1 MLTIDVTARIN
12 LRTQTGL
19 FAATVGGLLT
29 ISIPDLKPD
38 PQDTSTFYLANIYQ
52 VFANPN
58 VSHATIPP
66 TLPQPPAFSPPRY
79 AIWVNSL
86 WFLSLAIS
94 LSGATV
100 ATLGQQWA
108 HRYITI
114 TQHPRYT
121 PEERARIRAIFSE
134 NALGPYSI
142 WGAGLSHR
150 YLHFSLFLFLAGG
163 LIYLFNLSHAAFG
176 AVAWWIAIAM
186 IGYTFHTVDAILTPE
201 NLFYTPLAPS
211 ASRLYLFLSNKVF
224 QVCSIIK
231 THRRLCDDARER
243 CHAQRSRYRD
253 GFLVGKWKQIE
264 EKASKP
270 SLEIDSTVIER
281 TLLALDNDDA
291 LGKFFDAI
299 PGFCNSTLRQGSL
312 LPSVQ
317 TKIRQALDGFL
328 GRTFASD
335 SVSNLVKSERLI
347 TCLNAAHAA
356 LGREAPSQIILGPLW
371 NQIPQSIE
379 MGHALIRWCTGT
391 PELIAELIRW
401 LITGILASVRE
412 RDDRWHALAMGVFG
426 LPEHALRNHS
436 THGDSVLLSIL
447 IHITRPA
454 IRTGSLMPWIL
465 SSHPRFDIRETL
477 PGLQHEFC
485 MLWNEIA
492 QEARNEGTSSALVHI
507 LDQIR
512 HSFTALHQ
520 ATDAAPTRFPS
531 AIDDDSSLSWPGS
544 YPLCHIASHRP
555 DFTPPPFPHPI
566 PFGHS
571 PGVSSQPTHSESQPH
586 PTRSPGMVVAGPIP
600 GNADISSTSGIT
612 NPISRSI
619 SDRGPAQQHVD
630 ETRTASSSVTFNLI
644 PTQIATP
651 SLSHGATAIMP
662 PSYMDSGITRT
673 DHMVHPPGI
682 PTSFSAIAP
691 LSAPPQVITVYVI
704 VGTRAAGTHEDSH
717 DPNPPLPMETF
728 PHLSQSAPSPPDIVV
743 TASQPLDPLHG
754 PTEL

>member
-38 PQDTSTFYLANIYQ
+38 PQDTSAFYLANIYQ

-66 TLPQPPAFSPPRY
+66 TLPQPPVFSPPRY

-121 PEERARIRAIFSE
+121 PEERARIRAIFAE

-142 WGAGLSHR
+142 WGAGLSPR
-150 YLHFSLFLFLAGG
+150 FLHLSLFLFLAGG

-176 AVAWWIAIAM
+176 AVVWWIAISM
-186 IGYTFHTVDAILTPE
+186 IGYAYATVDAIPTPE
-201 NLFYTPLAPS
+201 NLFFTPFSPS
-211 ASRLYLFLSNKVF
+211 ALRLYLSLSNKVF
-224 QVCSIIK
+224 QVCSFIK
-231 THRRLCDDARER
+231 PLRRLCDDARKH
-243 CHAQRSRYRD
+243 CHTQRSRYRD
-253 GFLVGKWKQIE
+253 GFVVGKWKQIE
-264 EKASKP
+264 EMASNP
-270 SLEIDSTVIER
+270 DSMVIER

-299 PGFCNSTLRQGSL
+299 PGFCNSKLRQGSL
-312 LPSVQ
+312 PPSVQ
-317 TKIRQALDGFL
+317 KKIRQALDGFL
-328 GRTFASD
+328 VRTFASD
-335 SVSNLVKSERLI
+335 SVSDLVKSERFI

-356 LGREAPSQIILGPLW
+356 LGHEVPSKIILGPLW

-391 PELIAELIRW
+391 TELIAEPIRW

-426 LPEHALRNHS
+426 LPQHALRNHS

-447 IHITRPA
+447 IHITRQA
-454 IRTGSLMPWIL
+454 IRTGSRTPSIL
-465 SSHPRFDIRETL
+465 SSHPRFNIRDTL

-485 MLWNEIA
+485 MLWNEIV
-492 QEARNEGTSSALVHI
+492 QEARNEGANSTRIHV

-512 HSFTALHQ
+512 DAFTILHQ
-520 ATDAAPTRFPS
+520 GTDAAPIRFPS
-531 AIDDDSSLSWPGS
+531 AVVNDDSILSWPWS
-544 YPLCHIASHRP
+544 YGLCASHRSDSTSP
-555 DFTPPPFPHPI
+555 RPI
-566 PFGHS
+566 RSGHS
-571 PGVSSQPTHSESQPH
+571 PDVSPQHPHSGSQSH
-586 PTRSPGMVVAGPIP
+586 PTRSPGIVVAGAIQ
-600 GNADISSTSGIT
+600 GNANTSFTSGTGNPVPRSTSDG
-612 NPISRSI
+612 
-619 SDRGPAQQHVD
+619 GPAQQRVD
-630 ETRTASSSVTFNLI
+630 GTRTIPSFVIINPI
-644 PTQIATP
+644 PTQIVTP
-651 SLSHGATAIMP
+651 SLSHSAITTMP
-662 PSYMDSGITRT
+662 PSYLDSIFTRT
-673 DHMVHPPGI
+673 DDVAHIPGI
-682 PTSFSAIAP
+682 PGPTSFSAIVP
-691 LSAPPQVITVYVI
+691 LSVPHQVTTVLDQNATVRI
-704 VGTRAAGTHEDSH
+704 RTAGTHDDTWH
-717 DPNPPLPMETF
+717 QNPPLSMETS
-728 PHLSQSAPSPPDIVV
+728 PHLGQSVPPPSDVV
-743 TASQPLDPLHG
+743 IRTLQHEPVDPQHG
-754 PTEL
+754 ANE